1 MRMDTTQW
9 LTKIRF
15 GGISPGWSA
24 KTGFLPCRRPCPS
37 NHPAKGAEKA
47 DLSGKSCKMS
57 DSVRKKLL
65 WALIA
70 SGLFAFFYW
79 LFGLGLP
86 GAAFEFAGG
95 TTLII
100 LSGLLSGNYAAR
112 LWYKSSNRTFNT
124 LLGSLTALSLAGL
137 LLIGWLINKMIGY
150 TQFNHFFFTVVTL
163 FLVSATVAAIV
174 SLVRNR
180 IKKKLHS
187 AQTALAHS
195 KTELQLLQSQLSPHF
210 LFNTLNNLYGLSLS
224 EHEKVPG
231 LLLKL
236 SDLLRYSV
244 YEAKEAFVPLGDEI
258 NYLNN
263 YIAFE
268 KIRLGERLSLTAELP
283 EVGDPSIRI
292 APMLLIVF
300 VENAFKHGKNN
311 VDERIFIRITLQLNP
326 ASLFFSVQNSC
337 SPGAMPASPKTHSGF
352 GLESV
357 KKRLALLYDNKHDL
371 QIEQAERTY
380 SVSLLLKQT

>member
-1 MRMDTTQW
+1 
-9 LTKIRF
+9 
-15 GGISPGWSA
+15 
-24 KTGFLPCRRPCPS
+24 LPYSHACPS
-37 NHPAKGAEKA
+37 VYPAEGAEKA
-47 DLSGKSCKMS
+47 DLSEKSRKMS
-57 DSVRKKLL
+57 GSVRKKLL

-79 LFGLGLP
+79 IFGLGLP

-100 LSGLLSGNYAAR
+100 LSGLLLGNYAAR
-112 LWYKSSNRTFNT
+112 LWYKSSSHTFNT
-124 LLGSLTALSLAGL
+124 LLGSLTALALACL
-137 LLIGWLINKMIGY
+137 LLIGWLVNKMIGH
-150 TQFNHFFFTVVTL
+150 TQFSYFFFTVVTL
-163 FLVSATVAAIV
+163 FLMSAAVAAIV

-180 IKKKLHS
+180 IKNKLRS
-187 AQTALAHS
+187 AHTALAHS
-195 KTELQLLQSQLSPHF
+195 KTELQLLQSQVSPHF

-244 YEAKEAFVPLGDEI
+244 YEAKEAFVPLADEV

-268 KIRLGERLSLTAELP
+268 KIRLGKRLSLTAELP
-283 EVGDPSIRI
+283 QVGDPSIRI

-300 VENAFKHGKNN
+300 VENAFKHAKNN
-311 VDERIFIRITLQLNP
+311 SDEHIFIRITLQANP
-326 ASLFFSVQNSC
+326 ASLFFSVENSY
-337 SPGAMPASPKTHSGF
+337 SPPVALPAFPKSHSGF

-357 KKRLALLYDNKHDL
+357 KKRLALLYDDVHDL
-371 QIEQAERTY
+371 RITQAERTY
-380 SVSLLLKQT
+380 SVTLLLKQT